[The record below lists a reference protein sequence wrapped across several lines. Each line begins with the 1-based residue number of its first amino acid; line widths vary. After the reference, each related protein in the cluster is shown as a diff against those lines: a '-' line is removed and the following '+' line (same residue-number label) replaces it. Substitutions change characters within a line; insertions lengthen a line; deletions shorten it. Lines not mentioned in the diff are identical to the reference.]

1 MASDTDD
8 QLDDLDY
15 LGDEAEDETPE
26 AAPEPPVVPVV
37 SSAPPKTAYE
47 PFRW

>member
-26 AAPEPPVVPVV
+26 AAPEPLVAPVLSDEP
-37 SSAPPKTAYE
+37 AKTVYE
-47 PFRW
+47 PFHW